1 TVYLGH
7 LRLWDDG
14 ALGSALAGLCP
25 TTPNGCFRGALR
37 APSSLR
43 DEPPPPRRSANAFA
57 GAKARRVEREREETM
72 GSLFFSPRLARAS
85 RSPKGVAGG
94 GLQPEGLEG
103 GTPVPPTP
111 SSLRRRWR
119 SQRGPELV
127 HRRTRAL
134 KSPR

>member
-1 TVYLGH
+1 MLSWGAARPLAASQRASPATPFGER
-7 LRLWDDG
+7 LRKSEG
-14 ALGSALAGLCP
+14 A
-25 TTPNGCFRGALR
+25 R
-37 APSSLR
+37 
-43 DEPPPPRRSANAFA
+43 
-57 GAKARRVEREREETM
+57 EREREREKTM